1 MNWLIFVAV
10 TLLTDSFRIFL
21 DNYTSD
27 VYFRGRGAASQK
39 IFHGVLQ
46 IAAALIILPFA
57 GINFVNADWASIG
70 IFFASGF
77 IISLAGIP
85 YYKALELDDST
96 NLGIF
101 MQLSPVLYLIL
112 GFIFLGDT
120 ITIPQL
126 IAFVVILA
134 APILILRTT
143 NKNSQKVKLRAIA
156 FAFIYVL
163 ITVISNLLFVKE
175 TGDNNLNF
183 IAEIALFFLGKGVSS
198 LIFVGSRKKWR
209 HRFRFVLSRNPRKLP
224 RLLFTNVTL
233 GMISDATYRMAL
245 AAAPTVA
252 IASAASDSVEPIVIF
267 FMGLILTYIN
277 PRFGRENLTKKSVM
291 VHLGATILVVIG
303 VTLIQF

>member
-27 VYFRGRGAASQK
+27 VYFRGRDSASQK
-39 IFHGVLQ
+39 IFHGFIQ
-46 IAAALIILPFA
+46 IALALALLPFA
-57 GINFVNADWASIG
+57 GINFADANWQAIFV
-70 IFFASGF
+70 FFASGF

-112 GFIFLGDT
+112 GFFFLGDT
-120 ITIPQL
+120 ISPFQL
-126 IAFVVILA
+126 VAFFVILA
-134 APILILRTT
+134 APLLILRAT
-143 NKNSQKVKLRAIA
+143 NKRSKKVKLHAIF

-163 ITVISNLLFVKE
+163 IMVIANLLFVKE
-175 TGDNNLNF
+175 SGTGLSF

-198 LIFVGSRKKWR
+198 LIFVGGRKKWR
-209 HRFRFVLSRNPRKLP
+209 HRLAFVLRQYPRKAP
-224 RLLFTNVTL
+224 RLLLANSLL
-233 GMISDATYRMAL
+233 GAISDATYRMAL
-245 AAAPTVA
+245 AAAPTAA

-267 FMGLILTYIN
+267 FMGIILTMIN
-277 PRFGRENLTKKSVM
+277 PKFGREKLNKKSVL
-291 VHLGATILVVIG
+291 VHLGATVLVVIG
-303 VTLIQF
+303 VVLIQF